1 MDDAQPIHLFSYGT
15 LRLPDMQMACFGRLV
30 EGVADAMP
38 GYRTVQIEI
47 TDEDVLSASGERFH
61 LRAEPSANPDDSV
74 PGTVFR
80 LNEADIWAADD
91 YEGENYVRETVR
103 LASGIDAWVYVKG
116 EDQSDDDRWAA
127 LAASEARGLALLDA
141 IEAADII
148 RSGRTELEIERDIFA
163 IAACDFGVTA
173 HWHDRVVRAGV
184 NTLCV
189 AGQAAPDRTV
199 ENNDVVFLDLGP
211 VFGDWEA
218 DVGRSYA
225 IGTDPERQRLVA
237 DLPIVFD
244 AVRARF
250 DANIDMTGAGLFAAA
265 VEEAEAR
272 GWRFGGKIAGH
283 LVGRYPF
290 ARSPAGKDGGRANPA
305 NTQRMRDP
313 DPKGHR
319 RHWILEIHLVA
330 PDGSFA
336 GFYERL
342 LPPTG
347 QD

>member
-15 LRLPDMQMACFGRLV
+15 LRLPEVQMACFGRLV
-30 EGVADAMP
+30 DGVPDAMP
-38 GYRTVQIEI
+38 GYRTVEIEI
-47 TDEDVLSASGERFH
+47 TDEDVLATSGERFH
-61 LRAEPSANPDDSV
+61 LRAEPSSNPADAV

-80 LNEADIWAADD
+80 LGEADIWAADD
-91 YEGENYVRETVR
+91 YEGDNYTRATVR
-103 LASGIDAWVYVKG
+103 LASGIDAWVYVKDDG
-116 EDQSDDDRWAA
+116 QSDDDRWAA
-127 LAASEARGLALLDA
+127 LVASEERGMALLSA
-141 IEAADII
+141 VEAADII
-148 RSGRTELEIERDIFA
+148 RSGRTELEIERDIYA
-163 IAACDFGVTA
+163 IAARDFGVTT
-173 HWHDRVVRAGV
+173 HWHDRVVRAGI

-189 AGQAAPDRTV
+189 AGQAAPDRMV
-199 ENNDVVFLDLGP
+199 EVDDVVFLDLGP

-225 IGTDPERQRLVA
+225 IGSDPERHRLVA

-244 AVRARF
+244 AVAARF
-250 DANIDMTGAGLFAAA
+250 HADPDMTGAGLFAAA

-290 ARSPAGKDGGRANPA
+290 ARSPAGKEGGRASPA
-305 NTQRMRDP
+305 NTERMRDP
-313 DPKGHR
+313 DPKGNR

-330 PDGSFA
+330 GDGRFA

-342 LPPTG
+342 LPP
-347 QD
+347 DA